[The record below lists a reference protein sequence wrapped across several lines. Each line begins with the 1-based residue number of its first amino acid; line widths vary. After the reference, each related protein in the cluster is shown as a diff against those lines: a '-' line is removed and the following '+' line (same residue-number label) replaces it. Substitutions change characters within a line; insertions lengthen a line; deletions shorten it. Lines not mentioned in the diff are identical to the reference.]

1 MASAIIHMAVAKK
14 VNEVLNIKPE
24 NHLLL
29 GSIAPDIA
37 KMVGSKR
44 YISHFINESD
54 KDITN
59 VPNIDNFLNKYKEY
73 LVHPYELGYYIHL
86 LTDVLWFKE
95 YLPNIAD
102 DQELII
108 YKDGVPIKYDEDEY
122 MRILYNDYTKMN
134 VEVVDYYGMDFSL
147 FYEKFDYPVNH
158 IEEVDEKYFDD
169 VIKKFGDLSSGE
181 ANASYVMDI
190 KRIVHFIEY
199 ATVYCL
205 DEIDKLKN
213 SSFK

>member
-14 VNEVLNIKPE
+14 VNEVLNIKPG
-24 NHLLL
+24 NHFLL

-37 KMVGSKR
+37 KMVGSQR

-59 VPNIDNFLNKYKEY
+59 VPNIDNFLKKYKEY
-73 LVHPYELGYYIHL
+73 LINPYELGYYVHL
-86 LTDVLWFKE
+86 LTDVLWFQE

-102 DQELII
+102 DKELVII
-108 YKDGVPIKYDEDEY
+108 NKEGVAIKYDEEEY
-122 MRILYNDYTKMN
+122 LRILYNDYTKMN
-134 VEVVDYYGMDFSL
+134 VEVVDYYGLDFSL

-169 VIKKFGDLSSGE
+169 VIKKFGDLASNE
-181 ANASYVMDI
+181 ANVSYTMDI
-190 KRIVHFIEY
+190 KKIVHFIEY

-205 DEIDKLKN
+205 DEIRKLKN
-213 SSFK
+213 